1 LQYVPPH
8 PCQCYI
14 AEKLNGFLALAAAR
28 QEETYDPAAP
38 PVLVPGTAGAD
49 RRPAAEAAG
58 TAEAEAADPDQDW
71 PAYRH
76 DGARSGS
83 LQGSLPDQLQELWRV
98 SLGTRVTPPIAVGRW
113 VFVASTEAHRIVC
126 LDAARGTRV
135 WDFTAGGR
143 VDSPP
148 AYHQGHVYFGSTDG
162 WVYCLRAADGHLAWR
177 FRGGPAERLVS
188 VDGQLESAWPVH
200 GSVLIQN
207 ETVYFTAG
215 RSSHLDG
222 GLRLFGL
229 AADTGQVRCQTLLAG
244 PRYTVDNLA
253 ENFRPAEGALPD
265 ILVGD
270 GQHVF
275 LRGQGFSADLQP
287 VKEQPLLDVPGG
299 FLDDSYFKR
308 VPWSY
313 GSRQTYGR
321 LLVHNEQ
328 LVCVVRMFDSLRGLD
343 PTVFFTP
350 GDKGYL
356 LFANPLESRQSQ
368 WSQRVPVRVRAMLLA
383 GDRLL
388 TAGPPDAIDPQDPLG
403 AFEGRL
409 GGILDVYDA
418 ASGQR
423 LAQQRLPSPPVFNGI
438 AAARGRLLLVSENG
452 DLACYGNP

>member
-1 LQYVPPH
+1 
-8 PCQCYI
+8 
-14 AEKLNGFLALAAAR
+14 
-28 QEETYDPAAP
+28 
-38 PVLVPGTAGAD
+38 
-49 RRPAAEAAG
+49 
-58 TAEAEAADPDQDW
+58 
-71 PAYRH
+71 
-76 DGARSGS
+76 
-83 LQGSLPDQLQELWRV
+83 
-98 SLGTRVTPPIAVGRW
+98 
-113 VFVASTEAHRIVC
+113 
-126 LDAARGTRV
+126 
-135 WDFTAGGR
+135 
-143 VDSPP
+143 
-148 AYHQGHVYFGSTDG
+148 
-162 WVYCLRAADGHLAWR
+162 
-177 FRGGPAERLVS
+177 
-188 VDGQLESAWPVH
+188 
-200 GSVLIQN
+200 
-207 ETVYFTAG
+207 
-215 RSSHLDG
+215 
-222 GLRLFGL
+222 
-229 AADTGQVRCQTLLAG
+229 LLAG